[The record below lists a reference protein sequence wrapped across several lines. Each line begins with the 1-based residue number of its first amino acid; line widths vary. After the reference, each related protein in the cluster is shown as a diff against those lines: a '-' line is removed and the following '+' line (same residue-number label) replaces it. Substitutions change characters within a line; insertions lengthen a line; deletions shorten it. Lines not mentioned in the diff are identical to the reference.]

1 MGSPATASDGQGAGP
16 GLHPSSSANP
26 DSGMPKANRPPAG
39 GWRWPSDP
47 SQATSRKWRQRQAR
61 ACPGARTRMSAL
73 RVWMRQ
79 SEWIPAPQ
87 PAPARAQ
94 SRRGPGVL
102 GPGLVLRFPP
112 HRRLRAAP
120 RTRPSLPLPLAGC
133 APAAAARP
141 GHVTARGRAG
151 LTWVPRNMA
160 SAPQDSSRDH
170 RAPRH

>member
-1 MGSPATASDGQGAGP
+1 MDRGRDPACIPAPQQTQTAECHKQT
-16 GLHPSSSANP
+16 SSAR
-26 DSGMPKANRPPAG
+26 GGR
-39 GWRWPSDP
+39 GWRWPSVP

-61 ACPGARTRMSAL
+61 ACPGVRTRMSAL
-73 RVWMRQ
+73 GVRMRRW
-79 SEWIPAPQ
+79 EWTCAPQ

-102 GPGLVLRFPP
+102 GPGLVLRLPT
-112 HRRLRAAP
+112 HRRSRAAP
-120 RTRPSLPLPLAGC
+120 RTRPSLPMPLAGC

-141 GHVTARGRAG
+141 GHVTTRGRAA

-170 RAPRH
+170 RTLQGRGRGH

>member
-1 MGSPATASDGQGAGP
+1 MDRGRDPTCIPAPLLTQTAESLKQTDPQ
-16 GLHPSSSANP
+16 L
-26 DSGMPKANRPPAG
+26 G

-61 ACPGARTRMSAL
+61 ACPGARTRMSAH
-73 RVWMRQ
+73 RVRMRR
-79 SEWIPAPQ
+79 SEWIRAPQ
-87 PAPARAQ
+87 PAPARAH

-102 GPGLVLRFPP
+102 GPGLVLRLPP
-112 HRRLRAAP
+112 HRRLRDDP

-141 GHVTARGRAG
+141 GHVTPRRRAA

-160 SAPQDSSRDH
+160 SAPQN
-170 RAPRH
+170 